1 MKKIS
6 VKVRILL
13 FSLVIVTS
21 VIAAITIMTNSGDA
35 ETKTPG
41 IQDNSV
47 IRDK

>member
-21 VIAAITIMTNSGDA
+21 VIAAITIMSNSGDA

-41 IQDNSV
+41 IPDKSV
-47 IRDK
+47 MINI